1 MISIK
6 EQLNSSKIKF
16 SNKSHPYH
24 ILTHSYCPF
33 FLSFSVLSLVLTF
46 VVYFNYK
53 NCPGLTLLTVI
64 SLVSFI
70 LTFRQ
75 WVKEIWT
82 ESGEGHHTEAVT
94 KGFRIGFILFICTE
108 IMFFFS
114 FFWGFFHFS
123 LSPAIQVGNVWP
135 PLGIETFS
143 PWKIPLLNTLIL
155 LTSGITVT
163 VAHLCI
169 LDDDY
174 NNAWQYLAK
183 TIFLGIIFLLLQYW
197 EYNSAGFSIS
207 DSAYGSIFFLLTGFH
222 GFHVLVGT
230 IFLLVVFKRLI
241 SYNLYADDHV
251 SFELASWYWHFVDVV
266 WIFLYT
272 FVYIWS
278 S

>member
-1 MISIK
+1 MHW
-6 EQLNSSKIKF
+6 NYVF
-16 SNKSHPYH
+16 
-24 ILTHSYCPF
+24 F
-33 FLSFSVLSLVLTF
+33 FLFF
-46 VVYFNYK
+46 EAFFYF
-53 NCPGLTLLTVI
+53 I
-64 SLVSFI
+64 
-70 LTFRQ
+70 
-75 WVKEIWT
+75 
-82 ESGEGHHTEAVT
+82 
-94 KGFRIGFILFICTE
+94 
-108 IMFFFS
+108 
-114 FFWGFFHFS
+114 

-222 GFHVLVGT
+222 GFHVFVGT
-230 IFLLVVFKRLI
+230 VFLLVVFKRLV

-278 S
+278 A